1 MLTQGQSVFGIQTF
15 TIRVEDWRFLATM
28 LGVCIPFFVL
38 ILVLQTRPA
47 MEAVKKWGR
56 AVAGAGRWALT
67 LGGAKGQ
74 PVSAAG
80 EQGKG
85 GRRFHPLGGLK
96 RRVGSG
102 GVGSGTGAG
111 GGGGGGVKRSPSVVG
126 GAAWRR
132 VREWTKRGRR
142 REVSEG
148 VGGSGGKEMVRVEE
162 GMV

>member
-1 MLTQGQSVFGIQTF
+1 
-15 TIRVEDWRFLATM
+15 M

-47 MEAVKKWGR
+47 MEAVRKWGR
-56 AVAGAGRWALT
+56 AVAGAGRWAVGAMT
-67 LGGAKGQ
+67 LGGGIKGQ
-74 PVSAAG
+74 PVTVG

-85 GRRFHPLGGLK
+85 GRRFTLGGLK

-102 GVGSGTGAG
+102 GVGSGTAT

-126 GAAWRR
+126 ESAWRR
-132 VREWTKRGRR
+132 VRSWTQRGRR
-142 REVSEG
+142 REVTEG
-148 VGGSGGKEMVRVEE
+148 VGASGGKEMARVEE